1 MYMDNSLCH
10 SPETITTLLISYTPI
25 QNKILFFFLKKYWF
39 SKWKNYPGAMC
50 LCSTPIQLPM
60 RTPPLHI
67 NLEDNGVFKDAVIH
81 LMECSWE
88 GKILQLSL
96 KWKHWKR
103 TSPLSSR
110 QWHLFRFSWA
120 SSRKDDSTK
129 MPILTFLGPP
139 CSL

>member
-60 RTPPLHI
+60 RTSPLHI

-96 KWKHWKR
+96 K
-103 TSPLSSR
+103 
-110 QWHLFRFSWA
+110 
-120 SSRKDDSTK
+120 
-129 MPILTFLGPP
+129 
-139 CSL
+139 